1 VEADGAIFALTEQEC
16 SGLTIDEELNLL
28 EESVRRLKIEYDV
41 YFGGG
46 AKRPPSDT
54 EGRVQTLIRK
64 FSDSSKLTSPQRF
77 RYNGVAQRYAIFSD
91 LWRKKMKIKEEGYRR
106 PQDAAL
112 GIQGLRYE
120 QEHQAE
126 AALQASPERGSETIR
141 EAVHEAFPSQ
151 PTSAIQPFKVAC
163 ADVECDQAAVQS
175 LFKAML
181 NAKQLAGQAADP
193 NSFGSF
199 KSFLKKKTE
208 QIRTQYG
215 CPAVEFS
222 VEIENGQA
230 RLKAKAKS

>member
-1 VEADGAIFALTEQEC
+1 M
-16 SGLTIDEELNLL
+16 TIDEELNLL

-54 EGRVQTLIRK
+54 ESRVQTLIRK

-126 AALQASPERGSETIR
+126 AALEATPENGSHPTPDAIPQQVTQTASTPR
-141 EAVHEAFPSQ
+141 
-151 PTSAIQPFKVAC
+151 PFRVAC
-163 ADVECDQAAVQS
+163 ADIDADQAAVQS
-175 LFKAML
+175 LFHAML
-181 NAKQLAGQAADP
+181 EAKQKAGQLADP

-222 VEIENGQA
+222 VEVENGQA

>member
-1 VEADGAIFALTEQEC
+1 MTV
-16 SGLTIDEELNLL
+16 DEELNVL

-46 AKRPPSDT
+46 AKRPPTDT

-64 FSDSSKLTSPQRF
+64 FSDSSKLTFPQRF
-77 RYNGVAQRYAIFSD
+77 RYNGIAQRYAIFSD
-91 LWRKKMKIKEEGYRR
+91 LWRKKLKIKEEGYRR
-106 PQDAAL
+106 PVDAAL

-120 QEHQAE
+120 QEHKAE
-126 AALQASPERGSETIR
+126 AALVASPESGSHSGGDEVPQQP
-141 EAVHEAFPSQ
+141 AVQTA
-151 PTSAIQPFKVAC
+151 SAPPAVTVAC
-163 ADVECDQAAVQS
+163 SDVDADEAAVQS
-175 LFKAML
+175 LFQAMME
-181 NAKQLAGQAADP
+181 AKQKSGQAADP

-230 RLKAKAKS
+230 RLKARAKS

>member
-1 VEADGAIFALTEQEC
+1 MTV
-16 SGLTIDEELNLL
+16 DEELNVL
-28 EESVRRLKIEYDV
+28 EETVRRLKVEYDV

-46 AKRPPSDT
+46 SKRPPNET

-64 FSDSSKLTSPQRF
+64 FSDSAKLTSPQRF
-77 RYNGVAQRYAIFSD
+77 RYNGISQRYAIFSD

-126 AALQASPERGSETIR
+126 AAL
-141 EAVHEAFPSQ
+141 EATPAPNASQ
-151 PTSAIQPFKVAC
+151 PVPEAIPEEAPVAQPISAPRPFRVAC
-163 ADVECDQAAVQS
+163 ADVEFDQTAVQL
-175 LFKAML
+175 LFNAML
-181 NAKQLAGQAADP
+181 DAKQKAGQAADP

-222 VEIENGQA
+222 VEIENGKA
-230 RLKAKAKS
+230 RLKARAKS